1 MTGLNASLFSPLV
14 FDPGTD
20 WGCGIGIDWVGRAIE
35 AIDRR
40 TIDQLCTK
48 EIFEPLGMRNTT
60 FEVSDRA
67 RKTLASVY
75 TRAESGDFI
84 EIPFSPPERPEFYG
98 MGGALYSTAP
108 DYMRFLRSFLQ
119 GGALDGE
126 RILSTESIELMLD
139 NQTRYLTLS
148 PMTLAIP
155 PVGLTFEMLPGVPK
169 SHTMGFMRTEDDAPG
184 MRGRGSLGWCGLL
197 NTHFWFDPKASLAA
211 LFMTQVAPLADFR
224 VRSTYADFERG
235 VCRSIMSVRI
245 SKGQLIRH
253 RLAHVAS
260 ESREKQSSRQGEPAS
275 RRIERVDC
283 DRRRRPVKQRHDQI
297 TRSQVRLT
305 HQKWESRDTEASK
318 RGSAYDVQVVGIES
332 ERNPDLCG
340 FSAAVDKIPARQKT
354 VDYPTDSVALAEII
368 RRIDWTATA
377 QKVRRGDQSVRG
389 REELLTHKLRIGH
402 LVHSR
407 VDAQVVL
414 TERRLECTDR
424 RIERDPDFGIV
435 GRKLADIVGD
445 QALRK
450 HGRTR
455 DTQRAGRPVC
465 CILDQGF
472 DRFEF
477 VLNSFATFADQ
488 QAHFGGGKIS
498 RPARH

>member
-1 MTGLNASLFSPLV
+1 MTASANRVQWSGAAGNAGPAGAATENTIFRIYSMTKAIASTAAIMLVDRGKLQLDTPVETVLPEFGRIKVLEGFDGTTPRLRAPRTRCTIRHLLTHTSGFVYHVINPDVLKYLEVTGTPDIMTGLNASLFSPLV

-20 WGCGIGIDWVGRAIE
+20 WGYGIGIDWVGRVIE
-35 AIDRR
+35 AIDGR
-40 TIDQLCTK
+40 TIDQFCTK

-60 FEVSDRA
+60 FEVSDSA

-224 VRSTYADFERG
+224 VRSTYADFER
-235 VCRSIMSVRI
+235 
-245 SKGQLIRH
+245 
-253 RLAHVAS
+253 
-260 ESREKQSSRQGEPAS
+260 
-275 RRIERVDC
+275 
-283 DRRRRPVKQRHDQI
+283 
-297 TRSQVRLT
+297 
-305 HQKWESRDTEASK
+305 
-318 RGSAYDVQVVGIES
+318 
-332 ERNPDLCG
+332 
-340 FSAAVDKIPARQKT
+340 AV
-354 VDYPTDSVALAEII
+354 Y
-368 RRIDWTATA
+368 
-377 QKVRRGDQSVRG
+377 
-389 REELLTHKLRIGH
+389 
-402 LVHSR
+402 
-407 VDAQVVL
+407 
-414 TERRLECTDR
+414 
-424 RIERDPDFGIV
+424 
-435 GRKLADIVGD
+435 
-445 QALRK
+445 
-450 HGRTR
+450 
-455 DTQRAGRPVC
+455 AGR
-465 CILDQGF
+465 
-472 DRFEF
+472 
-477 VLNSFATFADQ
+477 
-488 QAHFGGGKIS
+488 
-498 RPARH
+498 